1 MAFSRKKTKK
11 KLLKIQ
17 KEYCLSLKSLSDI
30 SDVDCI
36 ILTVAQEE
44 FKDLTLKQI
53 DTMNKNVPNQEKD
66 LINVKSILDKKALEN
81 IGKPIGNFN
90 YNIEEQL

>member
-36 ILTVAQEE
+36 ILTVAQDE

-53 DTMNKNVPNQEKD
+53 DTMNKNVPNQEK
-66 LINVKSILDKKALEN
+66 
-81 IGKPIGNFN
+81 F
-90 YNIEEQL
+90 

>member
-1 MAFSRKKTKK
+1 MAFSSKKTNK

-44 FKDLTLKQI
+44 FKDLSLKQI
-53 DTMNKNVPNQEKD
+53 DTMNKKVH
-66 LINVKSILDKKALEN
+66 VYYEN
-81 IGKPIGNFN
+81 INS
-90 YNIEEQL
+90 

>member
-30 SDVDCI
+30 SDVDRI
-36 ILTVAQEE
+36 ILTVAQDE

>member
-30 SDVDCI
+30 SDVDRI
-36 ILTVAQEE
+36 ILTVAQDE

-53 DTMNKNVPNQEKD
+53 DTMNKNVPNQEK
-66 LINVKSILDKKALEN
+66 
-81 IGKPIGNFN
+81 F
-90 YNIEEQL
+90 